1 MVKPEIKQARTTAET
16 AEVKRLFATYLSV
29 LATEFDNAVGCAQG
43 QADLKDFPNGYLA
56 LFLGTLDGVPYAA
69 CGLKRINDE
78 DCELGK
84 LYCQPE
90 GRGHALGTKLTKTV
104 IIHARNKGYKRL
116 VLSTEPVME
125 HAIKLYTALGF
136 QPIDKYLQTQSA
148 CSRFM
153 GLGL

>member
-1 MVKPEIKQARTTAET
+1 MVKPEIKQACTPAEI
-16 AEVKRLFATYLSV
+16 AGVKRLFALYLAV
-29 LATEFDNAVGCAQG
+29 LETEFDNAVGCAQG
-43 QADLKDFPNGYLA
+43 QQDLEDFPNGYLA
-56 LFLGTLDGVPYAA
+56 LFLGTLEETPYAA
-69 CGLKRINDE
+69 CGLKHINDE

-90 GRGHALGTKLTKTV
+90 GRGHALGIKLTKAV
-104 IIHARNKGYKRL
+104 IVHARNLGYKRL

-125 HAIKLYTALGF
+125 HAVKLYTGLGF
-136 QPIDKYLQTQSA
+136 QPIDKYMQTQSA